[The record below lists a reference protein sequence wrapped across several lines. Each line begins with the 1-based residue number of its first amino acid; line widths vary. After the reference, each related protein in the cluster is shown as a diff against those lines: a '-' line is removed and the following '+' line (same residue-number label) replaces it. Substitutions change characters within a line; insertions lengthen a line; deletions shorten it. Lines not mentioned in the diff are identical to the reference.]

1 MAIKKKPKIGPGSIK
16 YYNSEFAK
24 KINHGPSQDSQIIKA
39 SLTFDISLAHMLPV
53 LLDGLLHV
61 VVRLHLDVGLAGRP
75 ALSRHGH
82 VDAIL
87 QC

>member
-1 MAIKKKPKIGPGSIK
+1 MGLWKWPQLLKKPKLVQNIQVIK
-16 YYNSEFAK
+16 E
-24 KINHGPSQDSQIIKA
+24 
-39 SLTFDISLAHMLPV
+39 SLTLDISLAHMLAV

-61 VVRLHLDVGLAGRP
+61 IVRLHLDVGLAGRP

-87 QC
+87 